1 MPTNTKSPP
10 SEYVTLISNDGF
22 EYVILREAACVAGT
36 IKKMLD
42 PKSNFIEASTGRCV
56 ISQYPGIVLEK
67 VCEYLYYNLKY
78 RDIGTTDADA
88 NANAEGKASSGGGG
102 GKGEGI
108 PDMDIPPLL
117 CMELLMAADFFDV

>member
-1 MPTNTKSPP
+1 MPTTKKEP

-42 PKSNFIEASTGRCV
+42 PNK
-56 ISQYPGIVLEK
+56 K

-78 RDIGTTDADA
+78 RDFGTTTTADADA
-88 NANAEGKASSGGGG
+88 NAESAAKGGGG
-102 GKGEGI
+102 GAGGSGGKGDNGGKGGGI